1 MAIEKYKLKYDKSTG
16 DILELSASI
25 SEAGQDEAVV
35 DYVGEHLGNLGY
47 FKRLANG
54 DIVEKSQPEKD
65 EIDKKFKPIKK
76 DRFKQRF
83 NALNDQKKEKV
94 RDELFA
100 KIAEKVLTEDELEEV
115 IK

>member
-1 MAIEKYKLKYDKSTG
+1 MSIEKYKLRYDKSTG
-16 DILELSASI
+16 KILELSASV
-25 SEAGQDEAVV
+25 SEAGQGEGIA
-35 DYVGEHLGNLGY
+35 DYIGEHPGNLSY

-54 DIVEKSQPEKD
+54 DIVEKSRPEKD
-65 EIDKKFKPIKK
+65 EVDKKVEPIKK
-76 DRFKQRF
+76 DRFKKRF